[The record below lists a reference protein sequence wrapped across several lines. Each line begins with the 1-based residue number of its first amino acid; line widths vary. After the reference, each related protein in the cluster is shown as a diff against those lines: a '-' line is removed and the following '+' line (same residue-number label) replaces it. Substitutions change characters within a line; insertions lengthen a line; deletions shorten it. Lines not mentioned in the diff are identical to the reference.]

1 MASLTRADLKD
12 IVKECILEVL
22 LEGLRPTDEEPP
34 RQQRESVNRSV
45 PSVKKHLDNI
55 AFSTGAS
62 KVTEQVQGR
71 RPPIA
76 AVKNLASEFPKEER
90 GIMQQIFEDTARTT
104 LPAQLTA
111 ERNPAAA
118 ASSMSHSTSEVDPMA
133 AFGGSSNWA
142 DLAFSS
148 SKKS

>member
-1 MASLTRADLKD
+1 MASLTRTELKD

-22 LEGLRPTDEEPP
+22 LEGLRPNDEEAP
-34 RQQRESVNRSV
+34 RQQRESVNR
-45 PSVKKHLDNI
+45 PAPAAKKHLDNI

-62 KVTEQVQGR
+62 KVAEQAQGR

-118 ASSMSHSTSEVDPMA
+118 SSMSHGTSEIDPMA

-148 SKKS
+148 AKKS

>member
-1 MASLTRADLKD
+1 MASLTRTELKD

-22 LEGLRPTDEEPP
+22 LEGLRPNEEEPP
-34 RQQRESVNRSV
+34 RQQRETVNRPT
-45 PSVKKHLDNI
+45 PSVKKHLDSI
-55 AFSTGAS
+55 TFSTGAS
-62 KVTEQVQGR
+62 KVTEQAR

-76 AVKNLASEFPKEER
+76 AVKNLASEFPEGER

-118 ASSMSHSTSEVDPMA
+118 ASSISNNALESDPMA
-133 AFGGSSNWA
+133 AFGGTSNWA